1 MSEVERLRSD
11 LKVSEAKTGRYQE
24 HIKLLEKR
32 HLEMEQ
38 VISALEDDVHRLEAE
53 GLKPLV
59 DRLRIQIDAM
69 RKLLVAMATAIE
81 QLTNG

>member
-38 VISALEDDVHRLEAE
+38 VISALGGRRAPLGGRGPEAL
-53 GLKPLV
+53 G
-59 DRLRIQIDAM
+59 
-69 RKLLVAMATAIE
+69 
-81 QLTNG
+81 

>member
-1 MSEVERLRSD
+1 M
-11 LKVSEAKTGRYQE
+11 
-24 HIKLLEKR
+24 
-32 HLEMEQ
+32 
-38 VISALEDDVHRLEAE
+38 HRLEAE